1 MADEDVARL
10 VSLGYAEAMARVAL
24 KNEESLEQAAEA
36 LAANN
41 GTYQR
46 QVGVVTFEIQWCG
59 QVSTTYFI
67 PASKKSKKFFENFD
81 KLPTPYRY
89 HSKSYSKIKKEK
101 NPISVPGPV
110 TKLLIPA
117 PQDNFCSTGSATL
130 IGDFHSGAIF
140 YFR

>member
-59 QVSTTYFI
+59 RVSTTYFI
-67 PASKKSKKFFENFD
+67 PASKNQKNSLRILTSCQHRTGTLKVIQKLRRKKTNFGSGASD
-81 KLPTPYRY
+81 EIAN
-89 HSKSYSKIKKEK
+89 S
-101 NPISVPGPV
+101 
-110 TKLLIPA
+110 
-117 PQDNFCSTGSATL
+117 GSA
-130 IGDFHSGAIF
+130 
-140 YFR
+140 R

>member
-59 QVSTTYFI
+59 RVLATYFI

-81 KLPTPYRY
+81 NLPTPYRY
-89 HSKSYSKIKKEK
+89 SKSYSKIKKEK
-101 NPISVPGPV
+101 N
-110 TKLLIPA
+110 
-117 PQDNFCSTGSATL
+117 Q
-130 IGDFHSGAIF
+130 
-140 YFR
+140 FRFRGQ